1 LLERG
6 IVEGHALIDGDV
18 VDALEARDDVAAV
31 ADGVRAALALEVG
44 TDGHPTPADRSERIV
59 VAAGPARLVG
69 AATLLPDAQR
79 QLPRRLPD
87 QE

>member
-44 TDGHPTPADRSERIV
+44 TDGHPTPADRCERIV
-59 VAAGPARLVG
+59 IASGPTRLVG
-69 AATLLPDAQR
+69 AAALLPDSQPE
-79 QLPRRLPD
+79 LGRRLAD